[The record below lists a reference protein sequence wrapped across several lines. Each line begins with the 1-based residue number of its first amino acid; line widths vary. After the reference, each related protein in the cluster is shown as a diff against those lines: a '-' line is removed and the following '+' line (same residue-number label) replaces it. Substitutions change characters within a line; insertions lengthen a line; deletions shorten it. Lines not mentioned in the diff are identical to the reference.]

1 MLEAVHS
8 VHQERIVHSDL
19 KPANFLSVLG
29 ELKLIDFGI
38 AKVMVS
44 ESTCI
49 VRKDQVR
56 HVPAWNCVRE
66 FLECM
71 LLGLRGAMYIWLRL
85 A

>member
-8 VHQERIVHSDL
+8 VHQERVVHSDL

-38 AKVMVS
+38 ASAMVE

-49 VRKDQVR
+49 QQRENPVRPRVF
-56 HVPAWNCVRE
+56 C
-66 FLECM
+66 
-71 LLGLRGAMYIWLRL
+71 
-85 A
+85 